1 MTETIEKKLKGLL
14 IDPETESITEIEI
27 AKGSKCLDD
36 LYKAIKCDTVD
47 CIRAGVVL
55 SGGKRK
61 EDDIWVDDEGALKEN
76 QKHFWKLPLY
86 EYPIVGRGV
95 VLAVDDEGECIS
107 HTLTPLEIEEL
118 KRVIQFYHLADED
131 ETDTETADR

>member
-1 MTETIEKKLKGLL
+1 MEEKIKGLL
-14 IDPETESITEIEI
+14 INPETETITEIEI
-27 AKGSKCLDD
+27 TKGGGCLDD
-36 LYKAIKCDTVD
+36 LYKAIGCDCVD

-76 QKHFWKLPLY
+76 QKHFWKLPMY

-107 HTLTPLEIEEL
+107 HTLTPLEVEEL

-131 ETDTETADR
+131 ETDTETTDR